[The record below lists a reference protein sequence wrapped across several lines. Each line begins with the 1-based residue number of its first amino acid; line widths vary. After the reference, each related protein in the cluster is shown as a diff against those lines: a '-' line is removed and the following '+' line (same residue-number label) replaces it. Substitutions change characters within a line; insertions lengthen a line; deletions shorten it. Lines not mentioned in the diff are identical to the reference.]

1 MLHRDVK
8 TMNIFL
14 SQREEG
20 PDAGAGR
27 QQAPVQFKLG
37 DVGVSK
43 VLEEGRSHA
52 STVIGTPFYLSPE
65 LAQVGGRVKVGEGG
79 AAAGLGGVPV
89 RLCSVQSASE

>member
-1 MLHRDVK
+1 MPLCRRMLHRDVK

-20 PDAGAGR
+20 PDAVAGR

-65 LAQVGGRVKVGEGG
+65 LAQVWVGGRGRRSCRVGWG
-79 AAAGLGGVPV
+79 A
-89 RLCSVQSASE
+89 CSTS